1 MRIGPGHRPVTW
13 RPERGT
19 RAVLLHSMPVRWLI
33 AIIGF
38 PIGGFIGHLVAGPAA
53 TVPAAVVSGG
63 IAGTVIG
70 LGQGLAL
77 DLRSRTL
84 LAWTA
89 ATATGLG
96 LGLAAVTFVTGQ
108 IATLPEAVAL
118 GAIAGLML
126 GAGQAA
132 VLQRLGAGI
141 GWTWAVA
148 GAVAW
153 AAGWFVT
160 TTMGVV
166 LSSGWPVYGL
176 SGALVS
182 QAITGVAIW
191 RLMASGPRRVR
202 AVTPA

>member
-1 MRIGPGHRPVTW
+1 M
-13 RPERGT
+13 
-19 RAVLLHSMPVRWLI
+19 AVLLHSVPVRWLI

-53 TVPAAVVSGG
+53 TVPAAALSGG
-63 IAGTVIG
+63 IAGAVIG

-89 ATATGLG
+89 ATAIGLG
-96 LGLAAVTFVTGQ
+96 LSLAAVTLVTGQ
-108 IATLPEAVAL
+108 IATMAEAVAF

-132 VLQRLGAGI
+132 VLQRLGVRS
-141 GWTWAVA
+141 GWMWAAA

-160 TTMGVV
+160 TTVGVA

-182 QAITGVAIW
+182 QAITAVAIW
-191 RLMASGPRRVR
+191 RLMALAPRPFR
-202 AVTPA
+202 AATPA